1 MAGIY
6 IKGMTMPIQCVEC
19 PLRTMDQ
26 VKIRL
31 CHVCEAAN
39 RVIEYPYGGRPEWC
53 PLVEVTAHG
62 RLIDADAMERLMS
75 DIVQGDIRGYPYS
88 DTLWDT
94 AFRWLDS
101 QPTIITAEEDN
112 NG

>member
-1 MAGIY
+1 MSVY
-6 IKGMTMPIQCVEC
+6 VKGMQMPYICMSCEFC
-19 PLRTMDQ
+19 GYIDNRYSYCT
-26 VKIRL
+26 RL
-31 CHVCEAAN
+31 PMRGEVSIGE
-39 RVIEYPYGGRPEWC
+39 PRPEWC
-53 PLVEVTAHG
+53 PLVGVPPHG

-101 QPTIITAEEDN
+101 QPTIITAGEDN